1 MITMQKTFSTLA
13 VAAMLAACSSAPK
26 VATPD
31 GSSRVPV
38 NNEAALAAYQVQ
50 RAREDS
56 DAKRRGELE
65 ASVAALQKQ
74 VADLKTYIVLKAT
87 ETDINTPK
95 GAPAQAPSAS
105 ARKAG
110 AGGKGG
116 LHMVEVRDNALLFT
130 VTHATAQT
138 AFRVPPAMKDALLE
152 ASRASERIEVR
163 GRTDANTP
171 NLVDRDIAL
180 HRAMRAYAFLVRNG
194 VAPERIKVTFESAGH
209 FAVDNSTAE
218 GRARNR
224 RVEVEVVGADAAIL
238 ARGA

>member
-1 MITMQKTFSTLA
+1 MVAVPRTISTLA
-13 VAAMLAACSSAPK
+13 VAAMLAACNSAPK

-31 GSSRVPV
+31 GSSRTPI
-38 NNEAALAAYQVQ
+38 NNEAALAAYQAQ
-50 RAREDS
+50 LAREDS
-56 DAKRRGELE
+56 DAKRRSELE
-65 ASVAALQKQ
+65 ATVAALQKQ
-74 VADLKTYIVLKAT
+74 VSELKTYIVLKAT
-87 ETDINTPK
+87 ETELNTPK
-95 GAPAQAPSAS
+95 GAPSQALGAP
-105 ARKAG
+105 ARKVGAG
-110 AGGKGG
+110 AKGG

-152 ASRASERIEVR
+152 AAMASERIEVR

-171 NLVDRDIAL
+171 NPVDRDIAL
-180 HRAMRAYAFLVRNG
+180 TRAMRAYAFLVRHG

-224 RVEVEVVGADAAIL
+224 RVEVEVVGVDAATL
-238 ARGA
+238 NRRT